1 MSLKNRVCSVL
12 ILLAVC
18 CVAAGEQKNV
28 LVVCCPETAEFSGML
43 MKPDAGMLFTALEK
57 SGAAS
62 GKREMVSSAELLKK
76 EAFDKA
82 AYNHLV
88 VIGRKGG
95 DPLLEKCW
103 GHQAAID
110 PETKTFYRLGYG
122 TLRGDIGYV
131 ECDWN
136 PFLYSSKVR
145 TNTFTTVIVKIS
157 GTSVAGVRAALE
169 AFRKGLLN
177 GVVPAGKMERVK
189 KSILDRDPDSTPP
202 PRLPREVRVGDRNA
216 YLCGWTQPSE
226 EEYRAFLDIAG
237 VIPRRIWRV
246 KYLVDGALEDVSA
259 RAWVNGLHR
268 LAYGNSVMIAEFG
281 NVSDAEKTFQALARI
296 RGAKLGKREGF
307 DSVTFDQPRDEAFDK
322 SYGKICYLRK
332 GAFLYAVSLPESAI
346 PALLK

>member
-226 EEYRAFLDIAG
+226 EEYRAFLDMCTG
-237 VIPRRIWRV
+237 VLEGELLTVYAPDDITLGRLDNDRV
-246 KYLVDGALEDVSA
+246 RGAL
-259 RAWVNGLHR
+259 
-268 LAYGNSVMIAEFG
+268 
-281 NVSDAEKTFQALARI
+281 T
-296 RGAKLGKREGF
+296 
-307 DSVTFDQPRDEAFDK
+307 DEAAD
-322 SYGKICYLRK
+322 GGITVRV
-332 GAFLYAVSLPESAI
+332 AFRTGEPPRATPRENLQN
-346 PALLK
+346 LLKFGSQFDNIEIK